1 LYYRSEKTMHLIA
14 VISSIFGISFLS
26 VMLINIW
33 IFSFWICDISEVHST
48 SCRKFRRNK
57 IPIHLEEQMLS
68 HLFMK
73 YRTDLEG
80 VQQQEIID
88 SLPKAIRSSISYY
101 LFYSMMDNVYLFK
114 GVSKDLIFQLVIFS
128 FWLSFDLV

>member
-1 LYYRSEKTMHLIA
+1 MIYQRDTIQA
-14 VISSIFGISFLS
+14 ATNFA
-26 VMLINIW
+26 
-33 IFSFWICDISEVHST
+33 
-48 SCRKFRRNK
+48 RRNK

-101 LFYSMMDNVYLFK
+101 LFYSMMDNVYLFQ

>member
-1 LYYRSEKTMHLIA
+1 MIYQRYTVQA
-14 VISSIFGISFLS
+14 AANFA
-26 VMLINIW
+26 
-33 IFSFWICDISEVHST
+33 
-48 SCRKFRRNK
+48 RRNK